1 MIMKLFKAVT
11 LCLIVGL
18 IMGFVADFFLRD
30 VIKMSAYVI
39 TIPAAFVPFVTGTLK
54 MKEDK

>member
-1 MIMKLFKAVT
+1 MKLFKAVT

-39 TIPAAFVPFVTGTLK
+39 TIPAAFVPFVTGALK